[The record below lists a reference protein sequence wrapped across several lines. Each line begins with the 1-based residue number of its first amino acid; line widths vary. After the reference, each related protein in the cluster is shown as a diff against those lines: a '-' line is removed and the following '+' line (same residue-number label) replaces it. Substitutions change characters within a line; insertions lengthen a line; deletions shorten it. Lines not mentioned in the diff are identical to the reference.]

1 MGFSYNYTDQVL
13 LDFSYSIIDWE
24 NAGFDPFKI
33 NIETKDLVKNNIQL
47 SINYLFKE
55 YKL

>member
-1 MGFSYNYTDQVL
+1 M
-13 LDFSYSIIDWE
+13 IDWK
-24 NAGFDPFKI
+24 NAGFDPLKV

>member
-1 MGFSYNYTDQVL
+1 MSYNYNNQMF
-13 LDFSYSIIDWE
+13 LDFSYSIIDWK
-24 NAGFDPFKI
+24 NAGFNPLNI
-33 NIETKDLVKNNIQL
+33 NIDTKDLVKNNIQV